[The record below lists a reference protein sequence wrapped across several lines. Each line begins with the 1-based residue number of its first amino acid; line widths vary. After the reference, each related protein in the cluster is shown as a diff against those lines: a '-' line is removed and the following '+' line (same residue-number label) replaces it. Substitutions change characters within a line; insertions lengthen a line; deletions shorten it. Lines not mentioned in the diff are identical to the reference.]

1 MCLNLINKI
10 KPKFNMVFPS
20 PFEIEMV
27 GKLILSAILGL
38 ILGYER
44 EIHKRPAGLRTHSLV
59 CMGATLFTMISI
71 SFTGNYVDASRI
83 AAGVVT
89 GIGFIG
95 GGLIYKSEDR
105 VIGLTTAAELWVL
118 GAIGLAVGIGYYFAA
133 IVTTIIVL
141 FILVPLKHIAENI
154 KRKEL
159 LR

>member
-1 MCLNLINKI
+1 
-10 KPKFNMVFPS
+10 MVFPS